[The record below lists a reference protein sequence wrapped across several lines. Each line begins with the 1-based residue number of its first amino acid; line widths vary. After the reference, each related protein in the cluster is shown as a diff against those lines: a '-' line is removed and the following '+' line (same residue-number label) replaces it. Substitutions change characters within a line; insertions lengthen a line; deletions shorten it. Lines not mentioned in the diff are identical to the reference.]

1 MASDDGF
8 TRKVRLNVHALLDE
22 GIVGKFLICIAEDA
36 MIEDLMSKVQAGLSR
51 SNIVG
56 SIVRVTNESHS
67 NLPPDERVGDILRD
81 SESVFVILSRTPP
94 DPNVRAIMGRETA
107 NMNIMPSGGGG
118 GDGAFYAVEPSDD
131 EDEGDGRRPDM
142 PPPGP
147 SKAGATS
154 NSLAFAGNSVPGPQ
168 ECMEADIQ
176 PLRQKNVNEGLAL
189 KSCESDWLVENLTPK
204 LREYISARFK
214 EAHMSSNNASF
225 ISILMKP
232 QGRLGSASAGLP
244 IHYSIARVDVIEFER
259 LCHRNLLRTREQ
271 MTYLRKSHLAL
282 TTLLKKGLTDSQY
295 AQNMLPYKYK
305 VTQEFEELL
314 EETDQPTFG
323 MAEGFRPMIL
333 IDTSGAVGR
342 SLVYVKAA
350 LQRMIY
356 SFLASKS
363 KFNLVKF
370 TPQGIAVT
378 WASEMVP
385 PTAQV
390 LREAE
395 EWLDNLKPLRG
406 APNFMDGLRLA
417 LAPSEVDT
425 VFVVAAGLPKRS
437 DVGYILKGIHTLN
450 IRDVPIH
457 VIGVDCEPDSELAL
471 RRLAE
476 DNHGSFRM
484 KRFDGSQASAVSS
497 SATSWRSGMG
507 KFEGAGDGDNRMTIG
522 GQLSIIEVMIEEQ
535 KAQEFDWLE
544 EQKCANRLLLTTAT
558 QQPVPDPAS
567 QRDLQRR
574 VALSGVAK
582 LGGGYL
588 YNEDAQDSQLQ
599 DLFGAQPL
607 PPWEASDQPM
617 GMNHGH
623 QPPSTGVVRQSTPSR
638 QRQWNTKCGVGSQDG
653 MGGANVVQ
661 TQRPAMGSTGSSG
674 VASVRRPSLGN
685 PSGRQ
690 PGSAIKVSQ
699 LAGRGG
705 APTGAAANRPLSRGP
720 VARNHGPARAKTPPP
735 GGRPRTP
742 RVGGRQAPTMS
753 GTAPPNFR
761 RERRWSF

>member
-1 MASDDGF
+1 
-8 TRKVRLNVHALLDE
+8 
-22 GIVGKFLICIAEDA
+22 
-36 MIEDLMSKVQAGLSR
+36 
-51 SNIVG
+51 
-56 SIVRVTNESHS
+56 
-67 NLPPDERVGDILRD
+67 
-81 SESVFVILSRTPP
+81 
-94 DPNVRAIMGRETA
+94 
-107 NMNIMPSGGGG
+107 
-118 GDGAFYAVEPSDD
+118 
-131 EDEGDGRRPDM
+131 
-142 PPPGP
+142 
-147 SKAGATS
+147 
-154 NSLAFAGNSVPGPQ
+154 
-168 ECMEADIQ
+168 
-176 PLRQKNVNEGLAL
+176 LAL

-214 EAHMSSNNASF
+214 EAHMSSNNAAF
-225 ISILMKP
+225 ISVLMKP
-232 QGRLGSASAGLP
+232 QSRLGSASSGLP

-271 MTYLRKSHLAL
+271 MSYLRKSHLAL
-282 TTLLKKGLTDSQY
+282 TTLLKKGLSESQY

-406 APNFMDGLRLA
+406 APNFMDGVRLA

-457 VIGVDCEPDSELAL
+457 VIGVDCEAESELAL

-476 DNHGSFRM
+476 DNHGSFRQ
-484 KRFDGSQASAVSS
+484 KRFDGSQASAVAS
-497 SATSWRSGMG
+497 SATSWRTGAG
-507 KFEGAGDGDNRMTIG
+507 QFEGDSDTRMTIG

-558 QQPVPDPAS
+558 QQPVPDPEAK
-567 QRDLQRR
+567 RDLQRR

-588 YNEDAQDSQLQ
+588 YKDDAQDNQLQ
-599 DLFGAQPL
+599 DLFGAQPR
-607 PPWEASDQPM
+607 PPWEASDQPLAY
-617 GMNHGH
+617 N
-623 QPPSTGVVRQSTPSR
+623 PSYKAPSVGVVRQSTPNR
-638 QRQWNTKCGVGSQDG
+638 QRQWNTKNGVGSQDG
-653 MGGANVVQ
+653 MGGANMVR
-661 TQRPAMGSTGSSG
+661 TQQPSVGAGGSGET
-674 VASVRRPSLGN
+674 ASVRRPSLGN
-685 PSGRQ
+685 PWERQ
-690 PGSAIKVSQ
+690 AGSAIRVST
-699 LAGRGG
+699 LAGRG
-705 APTGAAANRPLSRGP
+705 APGGAANRPLSRGP
-720 VARNHGPARAKTPPP
+720 VARNHGPARARTPPP

-742 RVGGRQAPTMS
+742 RVGGRQVPAS
-753 GTAPPNFR
+753 SATAPANFNR
-761 RERRWSF
+761 DRRWSF